1 MKVVWTD
8 GAREKLGDFAELVF
22 REAGPH
28 SALKW
33 LEGLETRVKILEA
46 HPEAGRHLPEVRRK
60 DIRELLYR
68 SHRVIYKLDCP
79 SDSCIILSLRHVRQ
93 KTTRSNFDS

>member
-8 GAREKLGDFAELVF
+8 GARETLRLFAELVF

-33 LEGLETRVKILEA
+33 LEGLETRVKILDA
-46 HPEAGRHLPEVRRK
+46 HPESGRHLPEVRRK

-68 SHRVIYKLDCP
+68 SHRVIYELDRP
-79 SDSCIILSLRHVRQ
+79 SGSCVILSLRHQRQ